1 MLLVEIGDFEEAK
14 NNFDKVTEIDQ
25 NYSSAY
31 FQKAKLLNNADD
43 FEEARKNYETA
54 IDIEETFIDALYYLA
69 QLAGGVA
76 TDKEGT
82 LVDKT
87 DLPSAKK
94 HLLKVLEMD
103 ENHARACTTS
113 RKFSARKTNLKRHK
127 NILFSTEN

>member
-1 MLLVEIGDFEEAK
+1 MTRIILQHIF
-14 NNFDKVTEIDQ
+14 
-25 NYSSAY
+25 
-31 FQKAKLLNNADD
+31 KAKLLITLMILKKP
-43 FEEARKNYETA
+43 ENYETA

-69 QLAGGVA
+69 KLLSGGVA

-103 ENHARACTTS
+103 ENHARACYNLGKILCKEDKLKEAQ
-113 RKFSARKTNLKRHK
+113 KFLGRALKIDPKYSKAHFLLAHVK
-127 NILFSTEN
+127 EF